1 MYWKDSVTESDAW
14 KGCPLQIVTR
24 PRRGWPGLH
33 QRLASRGPSP
43 SLGLGGA
50 AAQVRPCW
58 SRVHHTSSAAGRD
71 AKNTAAAMAM
81 AMMAGNAAYFQRG
94 SLFWFAVIMLSLGY
108 CTWLSSGRRA
118 SLMRALG
125 SWARSLSPW
134 WTIITPSCTTVVVLW
149 PQSIPYES
157 LGLLG
162 SFTQSLVDH
171 HHTLLH
177 NSGLSSGHTASLM
190 RALGSWARSL
200 SPWWTIITPS
210 CTTGK
215 VTCKNNTLVSLET
228 LKACSCL

>member
-1 MYWKDSVTESDAW
+1 MEIQWVV
-14 KGCPLQIVTR
+14 L
-24 PRRGWPGLH
+24 WPH
-33 QRLASRGPSP
+33 SIPYE
-43 SLGLGGA
+43 SLGLLGSFT
-50 AAQVRPCW
+50 QSLVDH
-58 SRVHHTSSAAGRD
+58 HHTLLHNSG
-71 AKNTAAAMAM
+71 
-81 AMMAGNAAYFQRG
+81 
-94 SLFWFAVIMLSLGY
+94 LF
-108 CTWLSSGRRA
+108 SGHTA

-125 SWARSLSPW
+125 SWARSLSLW

-210 CTTGK
+210 CTTVGCPLAAEHPYESLGLLGSFTQSL
-215 VTCKNNTLVSLET
+215 VDRHHHHTLLHNGGCPLAAEHP
-228 LKACSCL
+228 L

>member
-1 MYWKDSVTESDAW
+1 MFGVEFMKNRIHSASARSLIITSFLWCKLPLELLFRNRGW
-14 KGCPLQIVTR
+14 RFGCP
-24 PRRGWPGLH
+24 
-33 QRLASRGPSP
+33 PSDP
-43 SLGLGGA
+43 VS
-50 AAQVRPCW
+50 P
-58 SRVHHTSSAAGRD
+58 
-71 AKNTAAAMAM
+71 
-81 AMMAGNAAYFQRG
+81 
-94 SLFWFAVIMLSLGY
+94 
-108 CTWLSSGRRA
+108 WLSSGRRA

-210 CTTGK
+210 CTTVGCPLAAEHPYESLGLLGSFTQSL
-215 VTCKNNTLVSLET
+215 VDRHHHHTLLHNGGCPLAAEHP
-228 LKACSCL
+228 L